1 MSRPRPVTDGA
12 PRPTNTVVL
21 LRDVYLGFDD
31 LVVAHLAERGHG
43 AVRPAHTAV
52 FEHLDETGTT
62 VSALAARAHM
72 TKQAMAELVQ
82 HLERHG
88 YVERVPD
95 PQDRRA
101 KLVIP
106 TASGRDVVAI
116 AQALVPAV
124 EARIDAVLGVD
135 EADRLRA
142 GLRALEAALAAG

>member
-95 PQDRRA
+95 PQDR
-101 KLVIP
+101 
-106 TASGRDVVAI
+106 
-116 AQALVPAV
+116 
-124 EARIDAVLGVD
+124 
-135 EADRLRA
+135 
-142 GLRALEAALAAG
+142 